1 MLYAGW
7 RAELLQHLSR
17 YVLLLLFDLILHNE
31 VCTQLS
37 PNLANPN
44 PNSFEA
50 IPYLRRQWMKIT
62 AATASATSELLHVIL
77 LRLGSSRAAARTS
90 VLSRRWRRVWSH
102 LPELRLRFGSHR
114 DPPPLPALLLDAVD
128 GALAGYSVTAS
139 VENLDIL
146 FFTDGANVTASR
158 TAPWLRFAAKHV
170 VGEFDLRVPYQ
181 PMRSYLSSPE
191 VDGQDEE
198 ELELPAC
205 TRAKTIKLK
214 LQDPWRLRPQPAGT
228 FTALISLTIRDCRME
243 ASDLSAMG
251 PVRLY
256 LFIELDQVSD
266 VSVLSD
272 SLQLLMYFVRYTRQ
286 LEVIAPNLEE
296 LLIRDATKARIS
308 SRKLAEL
315 EWINGDA
322 YDPRHHKFDNVGR
335 QSVTSAPTRTPTPPE
350 LDNELEL
357 SASSSNIHV
366 GSGPTRPVR
375 SMLALIS
382 VTIHDCRM
390 EASELTAM
398 VSKRCPCLRN
408 LFLFLY
414 LVDVSDVSV
423 LSDSLHVLTF
433 FVVVWNGNAYDPRH
447 HTFDNVSPHLRPLEL
462 PLRTSDPKLP
472 RHLLGVLVGAG
483 APTRAALP
491 AAASAELPRAQAQAH
506 GA

>member
-1 MLYAGW
+1 
-7 RAELLQHLSR
+7 
-17 YVLLLLFDLILHNE
+17 
-31 VCTQLS
+31 
-37 PNLANPN
+37 
-44 PNSFEA
+44 
-50 IPYLRRQWMKIT
+50 MKIT

-114 DPPPLPALLLDAVD
+114 DPPPLSALLLDAVD

-214 LQDPWRLRPQPAGT
+214 LQDPWRLRPHRP
-228 FTALISLTIRDCRME
+228 
-243 ASDLSAMG
+243 G

-335 QSVTSAPTRTPTPPE
+335 QSVTSARLLE
-350 LDNELEL
+350 VGHSSAVASFMHLFDEVDDLKLDI
-357 SASSSNIHV
+357 A
-366 GSGPTRPVR
+366 GPW
-375 SMLALIS
+375 
-382 VTIHDCRM
+382 
-390 EASELTAM
+390 E
-398 VSKRCPCLRN
+398 
-408 LFLFLY
+408 
-414 LVDVSDVSV
+414 
-423 LSDSLHVLTF
+423 
-433 FVVVWNGNAYDPRH
+433 
-447 HTFDNVSPHLRPLEL
+447 SP
-462 PLRTSDPKLP
+462 
-472 RHLLGVLVGAG
+472 
-483 APTRAALP
+483 
-491 AAASAELPRAQAQAH
+491 
-506 GA
+506 